1 MRSVWQITVRGKWV
15 TARTLC
21 ATTAFFYD
29 LLGRPQNLDLH
40 RLPAERPLE
49 LPDLGVGLPQLA
61 GRDHV
66 FTGLHRRRRARLRE
80 SFPGADDTWVDIQL
94 ATELRDR
101 LLPAQDS
108 LHRLPLEL
116 RAEHPPAICLP
127 PMFAHGA
134 SRRILR
140 PQGEQ
145 PKGGAL
151 HASNRIPARFNRS
164 RTKGT
169 CCSRRNLR
177 SGEIGTRP
185 RSRWTR
191 GRRRRTSDIPTVTA
205 AQ

>member
-66 FTGLHRRRRARLRE
+66 FTGLHRRRRPRLRE
-80 SFPGADDTWVDIQL
+80 SFPGTDDARVDIQL
-94 ATELRDR
+94 ATELCDR
-101 LLPAQDS
+101 FLAAQDS

-116 RAEHPPAICLP
+116 RAEHPPAVCLP
-127 PMFAHGA
+127 PMFAHGSPAA
-134 SRRILR
+134 SYV
-140 PQGEQ
+140 
-145 PKGGAL
+145 
-151 HASNRIPARFNRS
+151 
-164 RTKGT
+164 
-169 CCSRRNLR
+169 
-177 SGEIGTRP
+177 
-185 RSRWTR
+185 
-191 GRRRRTSDIPTVTA
+191 PTVSSRKGEHSK
-205 AQ
+205 

>member
-1 MRSVWQITVRGKWV
+1 MTVRGKWV

-29 LLGRPQNLDLH
+29 LLGRPQDLDLH

-61 GRDHV
+61 GRHHV
-66 FTGLHRRRRARLRE
+66 FTGLHRRRRTRLRE
-80 SFPGADDTWVDIQL
+80 SFPGTDDARVDIQL
-94 ATELRDR
+94 ATELCDR
-101 LLPAQDS
+101 LLAAQDS

-116 RAEHPPAICLP
+116 RAEHPPAVCLP

-140 PQGEQ
+140 PHGEQ

-151 HASNRIPARFNRS
+151 QVGRS
-164 RTKGT
+164 LVLQKAGDK
-169 CCSRRNLR
+169 S
-177 SGEIGTRP
+177 
-185 RSRWTR
+185 
-191 GRRRRTSDIPTVTA
+191 
-205 AQ
+205 